1 MEIGRVVKSNSH
13 VEFVCQVWSEGEV
26 DDPPSAEQ
34 YGFGTLVGVEL
45 DEAAG
50 AIVGVI
56 FDTILH
62 NPEFGSVGPR
72 LMPAADSTVLAP
84 DRLGETAVL
93 AGILALGRLGPQGA
107 SHGVGPTA
115 PRVGASVRTLSSDEV
130 REFHLPD
137 GLFTTGYVPHLLAH
151 HHPLVGEVLLNLA
164 DQLTLLFPEESRT
177 LAVVRD
183 NLAWQMKV
191 LRSQ

>member
-1 MEIGRVVKSNSH
+1 MKSNSH
-13 VEFVCQVWSEGEV
+13 VEFVCQVWGVGEV
-26 DDPPSAEQ
+26 DEAPLAEH

-45 DEAAG
+45 DETVG

-62 NPEFGSVGPR
+62 NPEFGSMGPR
-72 LMPAADSTVLAP
+72 LMPATDSLVLAP

-93 AGILALGRLGPQGA
+93 AGLLALGRLAPEDA
-107 SHGVGPTA
+107 FHGVGPTA
-115 PRVGASVRTLSSDEV
+115 PRVGATVRTLSPDEI

-137 GLFTTGYVPHLLAH
+137 GMFTTGYVPHLLAH
-151 HHPLVGEVLLNLA
+151 QHPLVGEVLLNVA
-164 DQLTLLFPEESRT
+164 DQLTLLFPEASAT

-191 LRSQ
+191 LRSR